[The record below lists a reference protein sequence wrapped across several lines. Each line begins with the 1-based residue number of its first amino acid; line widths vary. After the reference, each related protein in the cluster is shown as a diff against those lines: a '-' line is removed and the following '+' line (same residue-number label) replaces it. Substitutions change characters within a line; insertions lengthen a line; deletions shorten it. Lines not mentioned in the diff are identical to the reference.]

1 LSVNKP
7 NFAPHP
13 GQFAQGKQSLDE
25 EIYEISRNGFR
36 WIEDNWLRWRTKEE
50 KNTLL
55 KALKAHGISLGTF
68 VPHHI
73 FWDEGGINDE
83 NPDKKDRFIE
93 EMNNSIKL
101 ASLFDSKYMTI
112 VPGKR
117 IKGTPIEEQ
126 FSKAAETIRQ
136 WIDEINR
143 DVILLIEPHAPERHP
158 DMLIQTIYEASA
170 FCDLIARENVKILFD
185 TFHIAAASE
194 NLLKAFNKY
203 IEKIGYVQLADYPG
217 RYEPGTGKLPI
228 DQFIHQII
236 SEKPELIIGMEH
248 GWSDEKYSID
258 KKLKWYQKWI

>member
-1 LSVNKP
+1 LE
-7 NFAPHP
+7 
-13 GQFAQGKQSLDE
+13 E
-25 EIYEISRNGFR
+25 EIFDISRNGFR
-36 WIEDNWLRWRTKEE
+36 WIEDNWLRWRTKEVN
-50 KNTLL
+50 NTLL

-126 FSKAAETIRQ
+126 FSKAADTIQQ
-136 WIDEINR
+136 WIQQNDGDI
-143 DVILLIEPHAPERHP
+143 VLLVEPHAPEKHP
-158 DMLIQTIYEASA
+158 DMLIQTIQEASE
-170 FCDLIARENVKILFD
+170 FCELIGHENVKILFD
-185 TFHIAAASE
+185 TFHIAAAGDDLIPS
-194 NLLKAFNKY
+194 FNKHFD
-203 IEKIGYVQLADYPG
+203 KIGYIQLADYPG
-217 RYEPGTGKLPI
+217 RNEPGTGSLPL
-228 DQFIHQII
+228 DQLIQQTI

-248 GWSDEKYSID
+248 GWSDEKLTIGQ
-258 KKLKWYQKWI
+258 KLKWYQKWL